1 MSISLYS
8 AHADLLETL
17 AWDLNL
23 SRSLCVQLLL
33 DLEQRKGRLR
43 REVRLR
49 LGRRQAEL
57 AATQK
62 PERQHPA
69 GLETPKPGAAHTNL
83 TKTAI
88 PQIGD

>member
-33 DLEQRKGRLR
+33 DVEHREGLLR

-49 LGRRQAEL
+49 LGRRQGEL
-57 AATQK
+57 AATPK
-62 PERQHPA
+62 TERQHPA
-69 GLETPKPGAAHTNL
+69 GLETPKPGAANTSL
-83 TKTAI
+83 TKNAI
-88 PQIGD
+88 TQIGE